1 MVKKKR
7 GLGSLGVDVLLS
19 AAKTE
24 NAIINSDASNLASN
38 LAASDNLLQSLPVD
52 MIYQSP
58 YQPRQI
64 MEPEALE
71 ALANSIRQQGVV
83 QPIIVRKVGESYE
96 LIAGERRW
104 RASQQ
109 AGLQEIP
116 AVIKDVDD
124 QEAAAIAIIENL
136 QREDL
141 NPLEEAQA
149 FANLIEKFGLT
160 HQEVGEV
167 VSRSRAAVSNSL
179 RLLALAQPVKDML
192 NQGDL
197 EMGHARALLALD
209 ASQQPKCAQAI
220 VQRQL
225 SVRGAEA
232 LVKDFLNND
241 GKNKATV
248 SNYQDPD
255 VSRMERQLS
264 DRLGARVSIQHSQNG
279 TGRMQIRYTNLD
291 EFEGIVEKV
300 LGKSK

>member
-1 MVKKKR
+1 MLKKKR

-24 NAIINSDASNLASN
+24 NAISNNEAGGDKS
-38 LAASDNLLQSLPVD
+38 LQSIPIDL
-52 MIYQSP
+52 IHQSP

-71 ALANSIRQQGVV
+71 ALASSIRQQGVV
-83 QPIIVRKVGESYE
+83 QPIVVRKAGEEYE

-109 AGLQEIP
+109 AGLQNIP
-116 AVIKDVDD
+116 AVVKDVND

-179 RLLALAQPVKDML
+179 RLLALAQPVKDLL
-192 NQGDL
+192 NQGEI
-197 EMGHARALLALD
+197 EMGHARPLLALTG
-209 ASQQPKCAQAI
+209 QQQITCAQNI
-220 VQRQL
+220 IQRQL

-232 LVKDFLNND
+232 MVKQIQE
-241 GKNKATV
+241 GKSKKNTTV
-248 SNYQDPD
+248 KTTQDPD
-255 VSRMERQLS
+255 ISRMEHKLS
-264 DRLGARVSIQHSQNG
+264 DKFGARVSIQHSQNG
-279 TGRMQIRYTNLD
+279 SGRLQIRYTNLD
-291 EFEGIVEKV
+291 EFEGIVDK
-300 LGKSK
+300 LLNKS

>member
-1 MVKKKR
+1 MLKKKR

-24 NAIINSDASNLASN
+24 SAISSNDGNAGNDTIIQTPLQNLPID
-38 LAASDNLLQSLPVD
+38 LIQ
-52 MIYQSP
+52 QSP

-83 QPIIVRKVGESYE
+83 QPIVVRRVADGFE

-116 AVIKDVDD
+116 AVIKDVND

-149 FANLIEKFGLT
+149 FANLIDKFGLT
-160 HQEVGEV
+160 HQEVGEI

-179 RLLALAQPVKDML
+179 RLLALVQPVKDML
-192 NQGDL
+192 NQGEI
-197 EMGHARALLALD
+197 EMGHARALLALPEN
-209 ASQQPKCAQAI
+209 QQSKCAQAI
-220 VQRQL
+220 VQREL

-232 LVKDFLNND
+232 LVKQLLSGDSKKKTA
-241 GKNKATV
+241 GTSKH
-248 SNYQDPD
+248 DPD
-255 VSRMERQLS
+255 VSRLEHELS
-264 DRLGARVSIQHSQNG
+264 DCIGAGVSIQHSQNG
-279 TGRMQIRYTNLD
+279 SGRMQIRYTNLD
-291 EFEGIVEKV
+291 EFEGIVDKL
-300 LGKSK
+300 LGKAK

>member
-1 MVKKKR
+1 MSMVKKKR

-24 NAIINSDASNLASN
+24 SAISNSEAQTNSDRSLQNLPIE
-38 LAASDNLLQSLPVD
+38 L
-52 MIYQSP
+52 IRQSP

-71 ALANSIRQQGVV
+71 ALAQSIRQQGVV
-83 QPIIVRKVGESYE
+83 QPIVVRKNADEYE

-104 RASQQ
+104 RAAQQ

-116 AVIKDVDD
+116 AVIKSVND

-149 FANLIEKFGLT
+149 FANLIDKFGLT
-160 HQEVGEV
+160 HQEIGEV
-167 VSRSRAAVSNSL
+167 VSRSRSAVSNSL
-179 RLLALAQPVKDML
+179 RLLELAEPVKDML
-192 NQGDL
+192 NQSEL
-197 EMGHARALLALD
+197 EMGHARALLALKEN
-209 ASQQPKCAQAI
+209 QQIQCAQAI

-232 LVKDFLNND
+232 LVKQFLQ
-241 GKNKATV
+241 GGNKKKSSSV
-248 SNYQDPD
+248 SHQDPD
-255 VSRMERQLS
+255 VSRMEHKLS
-264 DRLGARVSIQHSQNG
+264 DRLGASVSIQHSQNG

-291 EFEGIVEKV
+291 EFEGIVNKLMGE
-300 LGKSK
+300 SK

>member
-1 MVKKKR
+1 MLKKKR

-24 NAIINSDASNLASN
+24 NAISSSDAS
-38 LAASDNLLQSLPVD
+38 SDKSLQSLPID
-52 MIYQSP
+52 LIHQSP
-58 YQPRQI
+58 YQPRQV

-71 ALANSIRQQGVV
+71 ELARSIRQQGVV
-83 QPIIVRKVGESYE
+83 QPIVVRKAGDEYE

-109 AGLQEIP
+109 AGLQNIP
-116 AVIKDVDD
+116 AVVKNVND

-192 NQGDL
+192 NQGEL
-197 EMGHARALLALD
+197 EMGHARPLLAL
-209 ASQQPKCAQAI
+209 SEQQQIKCAQNI
-220 VQRQL
+220 VQRHL

-232 LVKDFLNND
+232 LVKQLQE
-241 GKNKATV
+241 GGRKKKSTT
-248 SNYQDPD
+248 SIHQDPD
-255 VSRMERQLS
+255 ISRMEHKLA
-264 DRLGARVSIQHSQNG
+264 DRLGARISIQHSQNG
-279 TGRMQIRYTNLD
+279 SGRMQIRYTNLD
-291 EFEGIVEKV
+291 EFEGIIEKL

>member
-1 MVKKKR
+1 MLKKKR

-24 NAIINSDASNLASN
+24 NAISNSDADKSAGADKS
-38 LAASDNLLQSLPVD
+38 LQSLPID
-52 MIYQSP
+52 LIHQSP
-58 YQPRQI
+58 FQPRQI

-71 ALANSIRQQGVV
+71 ALARSIRQQGVV
-83 QPIIVRKVGESYE
+83 QPIVVRKSGDGYE

-109 AGLQEIP
+109 AGLQNIP
-116 AVIKDVDD
+116 AVIKNVNDH
-124 QEAAAIAIIENL
+124 EAAAIAIIENL

-167 VSRSRAAVSNSL
+167 ISRSRAAVSNSL

-192 NQGDL
+192 NQGEL
-197 EMGHARALLALD
+197 EMGHARPLLALNE
-209 ASQQPKCAQAI
+209 QQQIKCAKNI
-220 VQRQL
+220 IQRKL

-232 LVKDFLNND
+232 LVKQTLE
-241 GKNKATV
+241 GSSKKNSAVNSAK
-248 SNYQDPD
+248 DPD
-255 VSRMERQLS
+255 ISSMEHKLADQLGTS
-264 DRLGARVSIQHSQNG
+264 VSIQHSQNG
-279 TGRMQIRYTNLD
+279 SGRLQIRYTNLD
-291 EFEGIVEKV
+291 EFEGIVDK
-300 LGKSK
+300 LLN

>member
-1 MVKKKR
+1 MTKKKR

-24 NAIINSDASNLASN
+24 NAISNSDANSH
-38 LAASDNLLQSLPVD
+38 SDTDKSLRSLPID
-52 MIYQSP
+52 LIHQSP
-58 YQPRQI
+58 YQPRQT
-64 MEPEALE
+64 MKPEALE
-71 ALANSIRQQGVV
+71 ELTSSIRQQGVV
-83 QPIIVRKVGESYE
+83 QPIIVRKMGDEYE

-109 AGLQEIP
+109 AGLQNIP
-116 AVIKDVDD
+116 AVVKNVND

-192 NQGDL
+192 NQGEL
-197 EMGHARALLALD
+197 EMGHARPLLAL
-209 ASQQPKCAQAI
+209 SEQQQIKCAQTIA
-220 VQRQL
+220 QRQI
-225 SVRGAEA
+225 SVRAAEA
-232 LVKDFLNND
+232 LVKQLLEGG
-241 GKNKATV
+241 GKKKSSMINQ
-248 SNYQDPD
+248 QDPD
-255 VSRMERQLS
+255 VSRMEHKLA
-264 DRLGARVSIQHSQNG
+264 DRLGAKVSIKHSQNG
-279 TGRMQIRYTNLD
+279 NGRLQIRYTNLD
-291 EFEGIVEKV
+291 EFEGIVDKL
-300 LGKSK
+300 LGKYK

>member
-1 MVKKKR
+1 MLKKKR

-24 NAIINSDASNLASN
+24 NAITSSDANSDKS
-38 LAASDNLLQSLPVD
+38 LQSLPID
-52 MIYQSP
+52 LIHQSP
-58 YQPRQI
+58 YQPRQA

-71 ALANSIRQQGVV
+71 ELASSIRQQGVV
-83 QPIIVRKVGESYE
+83 QPIIVRKAGDEYE

-109 AGLQEIP
+109 AGLQNIP
-116 AVIKDVDD
+116 AVVKDVND

-192 NQGDL
+192 NRGEL
-197 EMGHARALLALD
+197 EMGHARPLLAL
-209 ASQQPKCAQAI
+209 SEQQQIKCAQNI
-220 VQRQL
+220 IQRQL

-232 LVKDFLNND
+232 LVKQLQEGG
-241 GKNKATV
+241 GKKK
-248 SNYQDPD
+248 SSSSIHQDPD
-255 VSRMERQLS
+255 VSRMEHKLA
-264 DRLGARVSIQHSQNG
+264 DHLGARVSIQHSQNG
-279 TGRMQIRYTNLD
+279 SGRMQIRYTNLD
-291 EFEGIVEKV
+291 EFEGIIDKL

>member
-1 MVKKKR
+1 MLKKKR

-24 NAIINSDASNLASN
+24 NAISKSDANNTVGGDKS
-38 LAASDNLLQSLPVD
+38 LQSIPIDL
-52 MIYQSP
+52 IHQSP

-71 ALANSIRQQGVV
+71 ALASSIRQQGVV
-83 QPIIVRKVGESYE
+83 QPIVVRKSGEEYE

-109 AGLQEIP
+109 AGLQNIP
-116 AVIKDVDD
+116 AVIKDVND

-160 HQEVGEV
+160 HQEIGEV

-179 RLLALAQPVKDML
+179 RLLALAQPVKDLL
-192 NQGDL
+192 NQGQL
-197 EMGHARALLALD
+197 EMGHARPLLALTEP
-209 ASQQPKCAQAI
+209 QQIKCAQNI
-220 VQRQL
+220 IQRQL

-232 LVKDFLNND
+232 LVKQIQE
-241 GKNKATV
+241 GANKKAV
-248 SNYQDPD
+248 VAKASQDPD
-255 VSRMERQLS
+255 ISRMEHKLA
-264 DRLGARVSIQHSQNG
+264 DELGARVSIQHSQNG
-279 TGRMQIRYTNLD
+279 SGRLQIRYTNLD
-291 EFEGIVEKV
+291 EFEGIIDK
-300 LGKSK
+300 LLKQSK

>member
-1 MVKKKR
+1 MGTSTMGKKKR

-19 AAKTE
+19 AAQTE
-24 NAIINSDASNLASN
+24 SANGGNDTVIQTP
-38 LAASDNLLQSLPVD
+38 LQSLPVD
-52 MIYQSP
+52 MIQQSP
-58 YQPRQI
+58 YQPRKI
-64 MEPEALE
+64 MEPDALE
-71 ALANSIRQQGVV
+71 ALASSIRQQGVV
-83 QPIIVRKVGESYE
+83 QPIVVRKVGDAYE

-116 AVIKDVDD
+116 AVIKTVND

-149 FANLIEKFGLT
+149 FANLIDNFGLT

-179 RLLALAQPVKDML
+179 RLLGLPQAVKDML

-197 EMGHARALLALD
+197 EMGHARALLALGE
-209 ASQQPKCAQAI
+209 AKQITAANAI

-225 SVRGAEA
+225 SVRNAEA
-232 LVKDFLNND
+232 LVKQLLD
-241 GKNKATV
+241 GNTKNKTKAAV
-248 SNYQDPD
+248 SNQDPD
-255 VSRMERQLS
+255 VTRMEHKLS
-264 DRLGARVSIQHSQNG
+264 DRLGANVSIQHSQKG
-279 TGRMQIRYTNLD
+279 SGRLQIRYTNLD
-291 EFEGIVEKV
+291 EFEGIVDKL
-300 LGKSK
+300 LGKKK

>member
-1 MVKKKR
+1 MIKKKR

-24 NAIINSDASNLASN
+24 QAISVGEAKAGSDKT
-38 LAASDNLLQSLPVD
+38 LQSLPID
-52 MIYQSP
+52 MIQQSP

-71 ALANSIRQQGVV
+71 ALASSIRQQGVV
-83 QPIIVRKVGESYE
+83 QPIVVRKVGEGYE

-109 AGLQEIP
+109 AGLQDIP
-116 AVIKDVDD
+116 AVIKNVDD

-179 RLLALAQPVKDML
+179 RLLSLAQPVKDML
-192 NQGDL
+192 NQGEL
-197 EMGHARALLALD
+197 EMGHARALLAL
-209 ASQQPKCAQAI
+209 AEHQQSKCAQSI
-220 VQRQL
+220 IQRKL

-232 LVKDFLNND
+232 MVKQLLEGG
-241 GKNKATV
+241 GKKKIAAT
-248 SNYQDPD
+248 SSQDSD
-255 VSRMERQLS
+255 ISRMEHKLS

-279 TGRMQIRYTNLD
+279 SGRMQIRYTNLD
-291 EFEGIVEKV
+291 EFEGIVDKV
-300 LGKSK
+300 LGK

>member
-1 MVKKKR
+1 MIKKKR

-24 NAIINSDASNLASN
+24 NAISNSDASYTSTDK
-38 LAASDNLLQSLPVD
+38 SLQSLPID
-52 MIYQSP
+52 MIHQSP
-58 YQPRQI
+58 YQPRQV

-71 ALANSIRQQGVV
+71 ALASSIRQQGVV
-83 QPIIVRKVGESYE
+83 QPIVVRKLGDGYE

-109 AGLQEIP
+109 AGLQDIP
-116 AVIKDVDD
+116 AVIKDVND

-197 EMGHARALLALD
+197 EMGHARALLAL
-209 ASQQPKCAQAI
+209 AEQQQSKCAQTI
-220 VQRQL
+220 IQRQL

-232 LVKDFLNND
+232 MVKQLLE
-241 GKNKATV
+241 GKGKKKTTAANH
-248 SNYQDPD
+248 QDPD
-255 VSRMERQLS
+255 VSRMENNIA

-279 TGRMQIRYTNLD
+279 SGRLQIRYTNLD
-291 EFEGIVEKV
+291 EFEGIVDKL
-300 LGKSK
+300 LGKSN

>member
-1 MVKKKR
+1 MLKKKR

-24 NAIINSDASNLASN
+24 NAISNNEAEADKS
-38 LAASDNLLQSLPVD
+38 LQSVPIDL
-52 MIYQSP
+52 IHQSP

-71 ALANSIRQQGVV
+71 ALASSIRQQGVV
-83 QPIIVRKVGESYE
+83 QPIVVRKAGDGYE

-109 AGLQEIP
+109 AGLQDIP
-116 AVIKDVDD
+116 AVIKNVND

-179 RLLALAQPVKDML
+179 RLLSLAQPVKDLL
-192 NQGDL
+192 NQGEL
-197 EMGHARALLALD
+197 EMGHARALLAL
-209 ASQQPKCAQAI
+209 AEQQQSKCAQAI
-220 VQRQL
+220 IQRQL

-232 LVKDFLNND
+232 LVKQLLD
-241 GKNKATV
+241 GDSKSKKKSSAT
-248 SNYQDPD
+248 SSQDPD
-255 VSRMERQLS
+255 ITRMEHKLS
-264 DRLGARVSIQHSQNG
+264 DRLGARVSILHSQNG
-279 TGRMQIRYTNLD
+279 SGRMQIRYTNLD
-291 EFEGIVEKV
+291 EFEGIIDKI
-300 LGKSK
+300 LGESK

>member
-1 MVKKKR
+1 MIKKKR

-24 NAIINSDASNLASN
+24 QAISVSEVESGADKS
-38 LAASDNLLQSLPVD
+38 LQSLPID
-52 MIYQSP
+52 MIQQSP

-71 ALANSIRQQGVV
+71 ALASSIRQQGVV
-83 QPIIVRKVGESYE
+83 QPIVVRKVGEGYE

-109 AGLQEIP
+109 AGLQDIP
-116 AVIKDVDD
+116 AVVKNVDD

-179 RLLALAQPVKDML
+179 RLLSLAQPVKDML
-192 NQGDL
+192 NQGEL
-197 EMGHARALLALD
+197 EMGHARALLAL
-209 ASQQPKCAQAI
+209 AEHQQNKCAQSI
-220 VQRQL
+220 IQRQL

-232 LVKDFLNND
+232 LVKQLLE
-241 GKNKATV
+241 GGEKKKVAAT
-248 SNYQDPD
+248 SNQDPD
-255 VSRMERQLS
+255 ISRMEHKLS

-279 TGRMQIRYTNLD
+279 SGRMQIRYSNLD
-291 EFEGIVEKV
+291 EFEGIVDKV
-300 LGKSK
+300 LSESK

>member
-1 MVKKKR
+1 MSKKKR

-19 AAKTE
+19 ATKTE
-24 NAIINSDASNLASN
+24 DAFTGE
-38 LAASDNLLQSLPVD
+38 DTVIQTPLQSLPVD
-52 MIYQSP
+52 LIQQSP

-71 ALANSIRQQGVV
+71 ALASSIKQQGVV
-83 QPIIVRKVGESYE
+83 QPIVVRKVAEGYE

-116 AVIKDVDD
+116 AVIKDVND

-149 FANLIEKFGLT
+149 FANLIDKFGLT

-192 NQGDL
+192 NQGEL
-197 EMGHARALLALD
+197 EMGHARALLALGD
-209 ASQQPKCAQAI
+209 QQQIKCAQGIA
-220 VQRQL
+220 QRQL

-232 LVKDFLNND
+232 LVKQLLD
-241 GKNKATV
+241 GSSQKKASV
-248 SNYQDPD
+248 SSNQDPD
-255 VSRMERQLS
+255 VSRMEHKIS
-264 DRLGARVSIQHSQNG
+264 DRLGAKVSIQHSQNG
-279 TGRMQIRYTNLD
+279 SGRMHIRYTNLD
-291 EFEGIVEKV
+291 EFEGIVDKI